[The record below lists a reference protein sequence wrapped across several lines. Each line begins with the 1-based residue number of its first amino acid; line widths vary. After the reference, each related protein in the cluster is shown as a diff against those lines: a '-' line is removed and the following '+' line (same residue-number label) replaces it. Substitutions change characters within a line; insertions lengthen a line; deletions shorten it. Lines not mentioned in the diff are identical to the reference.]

1 MYIKNK
7 NKNILVLS
15 KEPTHVLDNA
25 TLTTDDKYPIN
36 FKQSGKRFV
45 LNLHYIGSN
54 SFLFANATKIYQF
67 KAKDPEIKPSL
78 LRLGNIS
85 KDFTIDDMKKA
96 GLKRN
101 VKLACVDYN
110 AIDISSMSDI

>member
-36 FKQSGKRFV
+36 FKQSGQRFV
-45 LNLHYIGSN
+45 LNLHYIGSY
-54 SFLFANATKIYQF
+54 SFLFANATKILQSM
-67 KAKDPEIKPSL
+67 IW
-78 LRLGNIS
+78 
-85 KDFTIDDMKKA
+85 KKQA
-96 GLKRN
+96 
-101 VKLACVDYN
+101 
-110 AIDISSMSDI
+110 